1 MSSPSNVMART
12 IVILGASIS
21 GLAIAHKLLKHSYPQ
36 LKDIKIILI
45 NPSDQLYW
53 NLASVRYVVPGQFR
67 DEDLFHP
74 FLPGFEKYPKES
86 FEFILGTAQ
95 KVDPSSNTVVV
106 SDGQTIHYEYLVV
119 ATGASYKNDMPWKPL
134 KDYPTTVESV
144 HELQKKVA
152 AAKTIVIGGGGAT
165 GSEVAGE
172 IAYEYHRKGK
182 EVTIV
187 TSNERLIPSLPEHV
201 SEIAEKELV
210 RLDVK
215 IIRNT
220 KITDAS
226 PTLDGKTKLTFST
239 GEPDL
244 IVDLYLPTIGE
255 KANTDFL
262 PLSLVNE
269 SGDVLVDEFLRVR
282 TTDNIWAAGDV
293 TGLESK
299 QAKYAEEQALHLAQ
313 NLDNVLRGNEPL
325 PYGANSM
332 RALAVTL
339 GRCKGTGIAGG
350 FRIPSIAVWLL
361 KGRYLGSDKLKSIA
375 NGDRSLVNTL

>member
-1 MSSPSNVMART
+1 MTRT
-12 IVILGASIS
+12 IVILGASLS
-21 GLAIAHKLLKHSYPQ
+21 GLAIAHKLLKHTYPQ
-36 LKDIKIILI
+36 VKDIKVVLV

-53 NLASVRYVVPGQFR
+53 NLASVRYIVPGQFK

-74 FLPGFEKYPKES
+74 FLPGFERYPKES
-86 FEFILGTAQ
+86 FEFIQGSAE

-106 SDGQTIHYEYLVV
+106 SGGQTIHYEYLVV

-134 KDYPTTVESV
+134 KDYQTTVDSV
-144 HELQKKVA
+144 HEIQKKVD

-172 IAYEYHRKGK
+172 IAYEYHKKGK
-182 EVTIV
+182 QVTIV
-187 TSNERLIPSLPEHV
+187 TANKHLVPSLPEYI

-226 PTLDGKTKLTFST
+226 STADGKTKLTLST
-239 GEPDL
+239 NEPDL
-244 IVDLYLPTIGE
+244 VVDLYLPTVGE
-255 KANTDFL
+255 KANTHFL

-282 TTDNIWAAGDV
+282 TTSNVWAAGDV

-313 NLDNVLRGNEPL
+313 NLDNVLQGKEPI

-339 GRCKGTGIAGG
+339 GRCKGTGIAGR

>member
-1 MSSPSNVMART
+1 MTRT

-21 GLAIAHKLLKHSYPQ
+21 GLAIAHKLLKHTYPQ
-36 LKDIKIILI
+36 AKDIKVVLV
-45 NPSDQLYW
+45 NPSDRLYW
-53 NLASVRYVVPGQFR
+53 NLASVRYIVPGQFK
-67 DEDLFHP
+67 DEDLFQP
-74 FLPGFEKYPKES
+74 FLPGFERYPKES
-86 FEFILGTAQ
+86 FEFIQGSAE
-95 KVDPSSNTVVV
+95 KVDPSNNTVVV
-106 SDGQTIHYEYLVV
+106 SGGQTIHYEYLVV
-119 ATGASYKNDMPWKPL
+119 ATGASYKDDMPWKPL
-134 KDYPTTVESV
+134 KDYQTTVDSV
-144 HELQKKVA
+144 HEIQNKVA

-172 IAYEYHRKGK
+172 IAHEYHKKGK

-187 TSNERLIPSLPEHV
+187 TANKHLIPSLPEYI

-215 IIRNT
+215 IVRNT
-220 KITDAS
+220 KITDAV
-226 PTLDGKTKLTFST
+226 PTPDGKTKLSLST
-239 GEPDL
+239 NEPDML
-244 IVDLYLPTIGE
+244 VDLYLPTIGE
-255 KANTDFL
+255 KSNTHFL

-282 TTDNIWAAGDV
+282 TTSNVWAAGDV

-299 QAKYAEEQALHLAQ
+299 QAKYAEEQALHLAR
-313 NLDNVLRGNEPL
+313 NLDNVLQGKEPV

-339 GRCKGTGIAGG
+339 GRSKGTGIAGR